1 MLATCSIA
9 VKKSRSVSGSEKEAG
24 GKPIRHNVPGT
35 ENVSYGSSQ
44 IRDVAFS
51 GDEKMDSDIETNV

>member
-1 MLATCSIA
+1 MLACTHYTCSIA
-9 VKKSRSVSGSEKEAG
+9 VKKSRSVR
-24 GKPIRHNVPGT
+24 GKSIWYNVPGT